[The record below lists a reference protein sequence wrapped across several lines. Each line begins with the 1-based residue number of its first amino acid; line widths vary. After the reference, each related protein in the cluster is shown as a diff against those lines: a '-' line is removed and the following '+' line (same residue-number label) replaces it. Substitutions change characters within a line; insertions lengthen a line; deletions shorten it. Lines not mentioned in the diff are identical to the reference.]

1 MCSGVSLK
9 RLSNNARMP
18 DSSGGVSWCALS
30 SYVGSLSQK
39 GEVQS
44 RRPLDHGLTLRRK
57 PRGTRACYKSE
68 RRTGGMQAVVSQ
80 DPRDTG
86 KLGLLN
92 PSLQR
97 CNVPLCVEHTLDAVL
112 AMAPFRV
119 RGEQRSVPGVMSS

>member
-1 MCSGVSLK
+1 
-9 RLSNNARMP
+9 
-18 DSSGGVSWCALS
+18 
-30 SYVGSLSQK
+30 
-39 GEVQS
+39 
-44 RRPLDHGLTLRRK
+44 
-57 PRGTRACYKSE
+57 
-68 RRTGGMQAVVSQ
+68 MQAVVSQ

-119 RGEQRSVPGVMSS
+119 RGEQRSVPGVMSSELIEGDERVPKYVHEIFLTLEPITDRIFSGHWL